1 METESY
7 SDIVK
12 GPLPDTMT
20 QVTRPASGAPRVNT
34 GGVSS
39 VFDQS
44 KPAAP
49 PPTRARQHRSIEEIE
64 TVKMLP
70 PTETIAPPS
79 HYEEMYYALVELA
92 KVDSGMK
99 LTKKEKE
106 SLTRWANKNK
116 QPLIVR
122 KVNNSPTPY
131 VAWALSNKEPK
142 P

>member
-1 METESY
+1 MEAKSY
-7 SDIVK
+7 SDILK

-20 QVTRPASGAPRVNT
+20 QVTRPAALAPRVAT

-39 VFDQS
+39 VFDQG

-49 PPTRARQHRSIEEIE
+49 PPTKPRQHRRLEEIE

-70 PTETIAPPS
+70 PTESIAPPS

-92 KVDSGMK
+92 KADSGMK

-106 SLTRWANKNK
+106 SLTRWASKNK
-116 QPLIVR
+116 QPLIAR
-122 KVNNSPTPY
+122 KVNNGPTPY
-131 VAWALSNKEPK
+131 VAWAISKKGPK